1 MVIYYIVS
9 CPHPIAGITYGIAG
23 QKFDLQGSTLES
35 IFIPDISCDRQ
46 LVLDLA
52 RKCTDG
58 QLALEQ
64 IWDVVYDVLI

>member
-1 MVIYYIVS
+1 MES
-9 CPHPIAGITYGIAG
+9 
-23 QKFDLQGSTLES
+23 QDKSLNLQGSTLES

>member
-9 CPHPIAGITYGIAG
+9 CPHPIAGIMYGIAG

-46 LVLDLA
+46 LV
-52 RKCTDG
+52 
-58 QLALEQ
+58 
-64 IWDVVYDVLI
+64 